1 MARLTRCW
9 RRTAVPGSAASAST
23 LRARQQRACQDAA
36 AGSPAIRTGK
46 TEAAAEAP
54 GIPES
59 VQRDGHAAAGGRR
72 VPGPDTLPVFREQ
85 AEAPLGDVAAAEG
98 VRDPGGEPVCVD
110 EGDLI
115 IDLAADLPDVIIGTG
130 E

>member
-1 MARLTRCW
+1 
-9 RRTAVPGSAASAST
+9 
-23 LRARQQRACQDAA
+23 
-36 AGSPAIRTGK
+36 
-46 TEAAAEAP
+46 
-54 GIPES
+54 
-59 VQRDGHAAAGGRR
+59 
-72 VPGPDTLPVFREQ
+72 VFREQ